1 MSPHSAAA
9 FVVRAGERFRII
21 DEAGGQPGDLV
32 AFNANNLA
40 ERFSQS
46 RTRGENRVYRITP
59 GAHPVEQHSVPAG
72 DVDGDGRFQ
81 RTSRSY
87 FLMFWPIPQ
96 EEWR

>member
-1 MSPHSAAA
+1 MAPHSAEA
-9 FVVRAGERFRII
+9 VVLRVGELLRVI
-21 DEAGGQPGDLV
+21 DAVGGQPGDWV

-46 RTRGENRVYRITP
+46 RTRVENRVYRITP
-59 GAHPVEQHSVPAG
+59 GAHPVEQHSAPSG

-96 EEWR
+96 EE